1 MFIAVVHHPSKSVW
15 SAVCAGLVVKFS
27 NYPINCSVNK
37 CHVFDVTEINVT
49 CFENATAHSEKQID
63 MSIRWW
69 SVTRQI

>member
-15 SAVCAGLVVKFS
+15 SAVCAGLV
-27 NYPINCSVNK
+27 VNK

-63 MSIRWW
+63 MSIR
-69 SVTRQI
+69 